1 MDLLID
7 ENIKMLN
14 HLKESKELLD
24 NNRITDVITHK
35 IKIIYENMSYINDSL
50 SILNTNIKL
59 KNNIELNEQEK
70 DYLKNEEKSNKILTK
85 IMPALIFAS
94 MDTIDSVDDQ
104 SV

>member
-35 IKIIYENMSYINDSL
+35 IKIIYENMNYINDSL